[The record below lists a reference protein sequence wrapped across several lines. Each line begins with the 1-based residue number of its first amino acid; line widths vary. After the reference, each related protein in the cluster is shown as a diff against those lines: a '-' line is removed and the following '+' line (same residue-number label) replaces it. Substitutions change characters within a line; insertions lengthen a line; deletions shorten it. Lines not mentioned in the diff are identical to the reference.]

1 MATFMEDNCFYY
13 ISPAGCL
20 RIKNNGD
27 AISEISFM
35 DEHVSMASKQHM
47 KRIPPVLRECIDQL
61 DKYFAGE
68 LFSFNCKLAPEG
80 TAFQQLV
87 WEKLQQVPYGRT
99 ASYLAL
105 SKQVGN
111 IKSIRAVG
119 TANGKNPVA
128 IIIPCHRI
136 IGSNGSLVGYAGG
149 LSRKQWLLNHEA
161 KHANG
166 VQTLF

>member
-1 MATFMEDNCFYY
+1 MKENSFYY
-13 ISPAGCL
+13 SSPVGL
-20 RIKNNGD
+20 LQIKSQAD
-27 AISEISFM
+27 AISEISFQ
-35 DEHVSMASKQHM
+35 DDNIHLPEKQVIKELPAVI
-47 KRIPPVLRECIDQL
+47 KRCIEQL
-61 DKYFAGE
+61 DRYFDGE
-68 LFSFNCKLAPEG
+68 LFSFNLELLPAG

-87 WEKLQQVPYGRT
+87 WEKLRHVPYGKT

-111 IKSIRAVG
+111 TKSIRAVG
-119 TANGKNPVA
+119 TANGKNPIA

-161 KHANG
+161 KYANG

>member
-1 MATFMEDNCFYY
+1 MHENCNYY
-13 ISPAGCL
+13 TSPVGIL
-20 RIKNNGD
+20 RIKTNGD
-27 AISEISFM
+27 SISEISFQ
-35 DEHVSMASKQHM
+35 DEQLADAVKQDI
-47 KRIPPVLRECIDQL
+47 REIPAAARRCMDQL
-61 DKYFAGE
+61 DRYFAGE
-68 LFSFNCKLAPEG
+68 LFSFNLELAPEG

-87 WEKLQQVPYGRT
+87 WEKLLQVPYGKT

-111 IKSIRAVG
+111 VKSIRAVG
-119 TANGKNPVA
+119 TANGKNPIA

-149 LSRKQWLLNHEA
+149 LSRKKWLLAHEA

-166 VQTLF
+166 VQTLFKL